1 MKMKNLIKIV
11 FFIIVLGVSLSG
23 CQSLKEGLS
32 PGKKSR
38 NADEFLIQKK
48 SPLILPPEYENLP
61 VPAGSEIDNQ
71 EDIDLEEIFS
81 KKSNNKSTTSSTDS
95 NKSLEKNIL
104 DKIKK
109 TDVN

>member
-1 MKMKNLIKIV
+1 MKMKNLIKIFIFITV
-11 FFIIVLGVSLSG
+11 FGISLSG
-23 CQSLKEGLS
+23 CQSVVEGLS
-32 PGKKSR
+32 SQKKSS

-61 VPAGSEIDNQ
+61 MPAGSEIDNQ
-71 EDIDLEEIFS
+71 EDINLKEVFS
-81 KKSNNKSTTSSTDS
+81 KKSKNKSTLSSTDS

>member
-11 FFIIVLGVSLSG
+11 FFIILLGVSLSG
-23 CQSLKEGLS
+23 CQSLKDGLS
-32 PGKKSR
+32 PEKKSS

-61 VPAGSEIDNQ
+61 VPVGSEIDNQ
-71 EDIDLEEIFS
+71 EDIDLKEIFS
-81 KKSNNKSTTSSTDS
+81 KKSKNKSTTSSTDS

-109 TDVN
+109 KDVN